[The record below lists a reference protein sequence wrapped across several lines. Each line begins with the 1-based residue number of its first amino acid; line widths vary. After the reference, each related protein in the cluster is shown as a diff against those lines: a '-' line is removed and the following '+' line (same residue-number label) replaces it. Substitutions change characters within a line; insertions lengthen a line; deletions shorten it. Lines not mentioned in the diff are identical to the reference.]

1 MKAHPSACFWRQGLE
16 GASFRLLPLHG
27 SQFEEGIKKA
37 ASQNPQTKL
46 FPVRTARQ

>member
-1 MKAHPSACFWRQGLE
+1 MKAHPSACFWLQGLE
-16 GASFRLLPLHG
+16 GASFGLLPALG

-37 ASQNPQTKL
+37 ATQSPQTKL